1 MAKSDKSFLMTSGEP
16 NDRTIMTNKD
26 PKLMRNR
33 FFTFLPI
40 VLVVTAVGS
49 AVSGLNLVYD
59 IMDGSDAGL
68 TAGEGTATLG
78 FLAPIL
84 VLIQVFSAIILFFMR
99 RMALRSDSQAPGR
112 PGRPRQLG
120 RMVGLIFLVAGLA
133 LTFAILVSQISIDA
147 YQHAIVFVSLRAL
160 EVFCLIGFVAVA
172 IGIFGRSRR

>member
-1 MAKSDKSFLMTSGEP
+1 
-16 NDRTIMTNKD
+16 MTNKE

-33 FFTFLPI
+33 FFAFLPI

-68 TAGEGTATLG
+68 TAGKGTATLG

-84 VLIQVFSAIILFFMR
+84 VLVQVFSATILFFMGR
-99 RMALRSDSQAPGR
+99 LAPRSDSQTPGRPGR

-120 RMVGLIFLVAGLA
+120 HMVGLIFLVAGLA
-133 LTFAILVSQISIDA
+133 LTFVILVSQISIDA

-160 EVFCLIGFVAVA
+160 EVFCSIGFVAVA